1 MKRKY
6 FFVIL
11 FLVFAIFLVGC
22 SGITTPDYNEVGGDF
37 YICENLLK
45 GYYTALSNRGYT
57 QALSYCKP
65 GGVMYKF
72 ANSMWDLALE
82 YPEFYHTY
90 QIYNV
95 YNFSH
100 PTSYYVNA
108 EYDFSATQH
117 DIYGGTYGTDYYY
130 GFAAPFEKINGEWKI
145 S

>member
-1 MKRKY
+1 MKIKY
-6 FFVIL
+6 SLIIT
-11 FLVFAIFLVGC
+11 FLVLAILLSGC
-22 SGITTPDYNEVGGDF
+22 SGITTPDPNEVGGDF

-45 GYYTALSNRGYT
+45 GYYTALSNRNYT

-72 ANSMWDLALE
+72 ANSMWDLALD

-100 PTSYYVNA
+100 PTSYYVTA
-108 EYDFSATQH
+108 DYDFSSTQH
-117 DIYGGTYGTDYYY
+117 DIYGGTYDTNYDY
-130 GFAAPFEKINGEWKI
+130 GRLMLFEKVNGEWKL